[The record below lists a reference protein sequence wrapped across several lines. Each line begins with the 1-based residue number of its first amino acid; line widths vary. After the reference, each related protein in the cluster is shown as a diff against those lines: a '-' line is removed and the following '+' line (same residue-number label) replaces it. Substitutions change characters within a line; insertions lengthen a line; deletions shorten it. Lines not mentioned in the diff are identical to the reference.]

1 MPDSANHAMLTE
13 LGRRLVGGSLS
24 DAALQR
30 ATEATPNFAIL
41 PWANVVK
48 IGGQSIMDRG
58 RSAVGP
64 LVDEIVANL
73 SRHKMIL
80 GTGAGTRARHVYSLA
95 IDLGL
100 PVGVL
105 TVLGTAV
112 AWQNAQ
118 MLHYLLAQ
126 HGIAFLEP
134 EGFASLPHYLMER
147 GAVICQGMPPY
158 KLWEANPSVGRI
170 PPQRTDTG
178 CFLIAEVFGAR
189 KMIYVKDEDGLY
201 TADPKKDPHATHIP
215 RISVQELL
223 ARDLND
229 LVVERAVLDLMLHRA
244 PHPRDPVRQR
254 AQARAVDR
262 GARRRAGRHHHLQC
276 GAARSCA
283 RERLHAGAQHVVS
296 RLMRESLVDKQVIA
310 GTEAPV
316 RAILPNLN
324 VIQIGGLSI
333 MDRGHTAVL
342 PLLDEIVANQDAHTQ
357 VIGVGPGVRARH
369 ILSVGLDLGLPT
381 GALATLAAKSS
392 AQNAYMVS
400 CLLASHGFV
409 YLEAPFIV
417 QLLPAMLAAAR
428 GAVFNGIPPY
438 DLWEHPPARR
448 QDPAARQRRGLLP
461 GGRGVRRAQRSSCSR
476 MWTGSTRPTRRPT
489 PTRRSSPRSAPPT

>member
-1 MPDSANHAMLTE
+1 MNDTAGSVALTE
-13 LGRRLVGGSLS
+13 LGRRLVAGSLS
-24 DAALQR
+24 DEALQR

-41 PWANVVK
+41 PWVNVVK

-64 LVDEIVANL
+64 VVDEIVANL

-118 MLHYLLAQ
+118 MLQYLLAQ

-158 KLWEANPSVGRI
+158 KLWEANPDVGRI

-189 KMIYVKDEDGLY
+189 KMIYVKDEDGLFS
-201 TADPKKDPHATHIP
+201 ADPKKDPTAAHIP

-223 ARDLND
+223 ARDLDD
-229 LVVERAVLDLMLHRA
+229 LIVERAVLDLMLNARNIREIQFVNGLKPGQLTA
-244 PHPRDPVRQR
+244 ALDGEPVGTVIFN
-254 AQARAVDR
+254 AAA
-262 GARRRAGRHHHLQC
+262 AGK
-276 GAARSCA
+276 GAA
-283 RERLHAGAQHVVS
+283 
-296 RLMRESLVDKQVIA
+296 
-310 GTEAPV
+310 
-316 RAILPNLN
+316 
-324 VIQIGGLSI
+324 
-333 MDRGHTAVL
+333 
-342 PLLDEIVANQDAHTQ
+342 
-357 VIGVGPGVRARH
+357 
-369 ILSVGLDLGLPT
+369 
-381 GALATLAAKSS
+381 
-392 AQNAYMVS
+392 
-400 CLLASHGFV
+400 
-409 YLEAPFIV
+409 
-417 QLLPAMLAAAR
+417 
-428 GAVFNGIPPY
+428 
-438 DLWEHPPARR
+438 
-448 QDPAARQRRGLLP
+448 
-461 GGRGVRRAQRSSCSR
+461 
-476 MWTGSTRPTRRPT
+476 
-489 PTRRSSPRSAPPT
+489 

>member
-1 MPDSANHAMLTE
+1 MNSSSSFSGSTEEGITDMPDPGSNAMLTE
-13 LGRRLVGGSLS
+13 LGSRLAGGSLS

-30 ATEATPNFAIL
+30 ATEATPSFAIL

-64 LVDEIVANL
+64 LVEEIVANL

-215 RISVQELL
+215 RISVQELM
-223 ARDLND
+223 ARDLDD
-229 LVVERAVLDLMLHRA
+229 LVVERAVLDLML
-244 PHPRDPVRQR
+244 
-254 AQARAVDR
+254 
-262 GARRRAGRHHHLQC
+262 
-276 GAARSCA
+276 
-283 RERLHAGAQHVVS
+283 
-296 RLMRESLVDKQVIA
+296 
-310 GTEAPV
+310 T
-316 RAILPNLN
+316 
-324 VIQIGGLSI
+324 
-333 MDRGHTAVL
+333 
-342 PLLDEIVANQDAHTQ
+342 
-357 VIGVGPGVRARH
+357 ARH
-369 ILSVGLDLGLPT
+369 IREIQFVNGLKPGQLTAALDGAPVGT
-381 GALATLAAKSS
+381 
-392 AQNAYMVS
+392 
-400 CLLASHGFV
+400 
-409 YLEAPFIV
+409 IV
-417 QLLPAMLAAAR
+417 FNAAA
-428 GAVFNGIPPY
+428 
-438 DLWEHPPARR
+438 
-448 QDPAARQRRGLLP
+448 
-461 GGRGVRRAQRSSCSR
+461 GVSS
-476 MWTGSTRPTRRPT
+476 
-489 PTRRSSPRSAPPT
+489 

>member
-1 MPDSANHAMLTE
+1 MPQLSNTILTD
-13 LGRRLVGGSLS
+13 LGNRLVSQSLS

-30 ATEATPNFAIL
+30 ATAATPDLAIL
-41 PWANVVK
+41 PWVNVVK

-64 LVDEIVANL
+64 VVDEIVANL
-73 SRHKMIL
+73 DRHKMIL

-118 MLHYLLAQ
+118 MLQYLLAR

-158 KLWEANPSVGRI
+158 KLWEANPEIGRI

-201 TADPKKDPHATHIP
+201 TMDPKKHPGAEHIP

-223 ARDLND
+223 ARDLDD
-229 LVVERAVLDLMLHRA
+229 LVVERAVLELML
-244 PHPRDPVRQR
+244 
-254 AQARAVDR
+254 
-262 GARRRAGRHHHLQC
+262 
-276 GAARSCA
+276 
-283 RERLHAGAQHVVS
+283 
-296 RLMRESLVDKQVIA
+296 
-310 GTEAPV
+310 
-316 RAILPNLN
+316 N
-324 VIQIGGLSI
+324 
-333 MDRGHTAVL
+333 
-342 PLLDEIVANQDAHTQ
+342 
-357 VIGVGPGVRARH
+357 ARH
-369 ILSVGLDLGLPT
+369 IREIQFVNGLKPGQLTAALDGEPVGTVIYNAG
-381 GALATLAAKSS
+381 GAEVTA
-392 AQNAYMVS
+392 
-400 CLLASHGFV
+400 
-409 YLEAPFIV
+409 
-417 QLLPAMLAAAR
+417 
-428 GAVFNGIPPY
+428 
-438 DLWEHPPARR
+438 
-448 QDPAARQRRGLLP
+448 
-461 GGRGVRRAQRSSCSR
+461 
-476 MWTGSTRPTRRPT
+476 
-489 PTRRSSPRSAPPT
+489 

>member
-1 MPDSANHAMLTE
+1 MNETTDNAVLTE
-13 LGRRLVGGSLS
+13 LGKRLVGGSLS
-24 DAALQR
+24 DEAIQR

-41 PWANVVK
+41 PWVNVVK

-64 LVDEIVANL
+64 VVDEIVANL
-73 SRHKMIL
+73 PRHKMIL

-118 MLHYLLAQ
+118 MLQYLLAK

-158 KLWEANPSVGRI
+158 KLWEANPVVGRI

-189 KMIYVKDEDGLY
+189 KMIYVKDEDGLFS
-201 TADPKKDPHATHIP
+201 ADPKKDPAATHIA

-229 LVVERAVLDLMLHRA
+229 LIVERAVLDLMLNARNIREIQFVNGLKPGQLTA
-244 PHPRDPVRQR
+244 ALDGEPV
-254 AQARAVDR
+254 
-262 GARRRAGRHHHLQC
+262 
-276 GAARSCA
+276 
-283 RERLHAGAQHVVS
+283 
-296 RLMRESLVDKQVIA
+296 
-310 GTEAPV
+310 GT
-316 RAILPNLN
+316 I
-324 VIQIGGLSI
+324 IF
-333 MDRGHTAVL
+333 
-342 PLLDEIVANQDAHTQ
+342 
-357 VIGVGPGVRARH
+357 
-369 ILSVGLDLGLPT
+369 
-381 GALATLAAKSS
+381 
-392 AQNAYMVS
+392 NA
-400 CLLASHGFV
+400 
-409 YLEAPFIV
+409 
-417 QLLPAMLAAAR
+417 
-428 GAVFNGIPPY
+428 
-438 DLWEHPPARR
+438 D
-448 QDPAARQRRGLLP
+448 
-461 GGRGVRRAQRSSCSR
+461 
-476 MWTGSTRPTRRPT
+476 GSTEK
-489 PTRRSSPRSAPPT
+489 AA